1 MKISFLLFKTVLY
14 FKKNLCNL
22 HQVFPS

>member
-14 FKKNLCNL
+14 FKKNFCNL